1 MSFNIRYNLWQE
13 KSRISPDSKFRADLW
28 SKLDAKM
35 HAEYGTKH
43 NWFETRAF
51 KFAAVTAALV
61 LVAASTGTGA
71 YAYSSSSV
79 TEGTPLYPVKQ
90 QLENLE
96 EKIQL
101 TPEAKARFYLKKIER
116 REAEVAQMNKTR
128 VLKEKIIRVQD
139 KIEQAEDNLIK
150 VDKILQE
157 KRSGDSRLRE
167 EIKQRLEKRI
177 ENRKNIIER
186 RINSQEERKT
196 SINNKL
202 NQLNIES
209 D

>member
-1 MSFNIRYNLWQE
+1 
-13 KSRISPDSKFRADLW
+13 
-28 SKLDAKM
+28 
-35 HAEYGTKH
+35 
-43 NWFETRAF
+43 
-51 KFAAVTAALV
+51 V
-61 LVAASTGTGA
+61 ASTGTGA

-79 TEGTPLYPVKQ
+79 TEGTLLYPVKQ
-90 QLENLE
+90 NLENME

-116 REAEVAQMNKTR
+116 REAEVAQMNKKQKLTD
-128 VLKEKIIRVQD
+128 KITKVQD
-139 KIEQAEDNLIK
+139 KIEQAEDNLAN
-150 VDKILQE
+150 VGKILEE

-177 ENRKNIIER
+177 ENRKDTMKR
-186 RINSQEERKT
+186 RINSLEERKT

-202 NQLNIES
+202 NQLRTES

>member
-1 MSFNIRYNLWQE
+1 
-13 KSRISPDSKFRADLW
+13 
-28 SKLDAKM
+28 
-35 HAEYGTKH
+35 
-43 NWFETRAF
+43 
-51 KFAAVTAALV
+51 V
-61 LVAASTGTGA
+61 STGTGA

-116 REAEVAQMNKTR
+116 REAEVAQMNKKR
-128 VLKEKIIRVQD
+128 VLEEKISRVQD
-139 KIEQAEDNLIK
+139 KIEQAEDNLVK
-150 VDKILQE
+150 VDKMLEE

-167 EIKQRLEKRI
+167 EIKHRLEKRI
-177 ENRKNIIER
+177 ENRKDTMER
-186 RINSQEERKT
+186 RINNLNDRKT
-196 SINNKL
+196 LIINKF
-202 NQLNIES
+202 NQLRTES

>member
-1 MSFNIRYNLWQE
+1 MSLKIRYNLWQE
-13 KSRISPDSKFRADLW
+13 KNQISPDSKFKADLW

-43 NWFETRAF
+43 SWFETRAF
-51 KFAAVTAALV
+51 KFAAAAAVFILI
-61 LVAASTGTGA
+61 VATTGTGA
-71 YAYSSSSV
+71 YAYTSSSV

-101 TPEAKARFYLKKIER
+101 TPEAKARFYLKKINR
-116 REAEVAQMNKTR
+116 REAEVAQMNKTQR
-128 VLKEKIIRVQD
+128 LKDKITKVQD
-139 KIEQAEDNLIK
+139 KIEQEEDNLAN
-150 VDKILQE
+150 VDKILEE
-157 KRSGDSRLRE
+157 KNSGDSHLRD

-177 ENRKNIIER
+177 ENRNSVIER
-186 RINSQEERKT
+186 RLNNLEERKT
-196 SINNKL
+196 LINNKL
-202 NQLNIES
+202 NQLSTES